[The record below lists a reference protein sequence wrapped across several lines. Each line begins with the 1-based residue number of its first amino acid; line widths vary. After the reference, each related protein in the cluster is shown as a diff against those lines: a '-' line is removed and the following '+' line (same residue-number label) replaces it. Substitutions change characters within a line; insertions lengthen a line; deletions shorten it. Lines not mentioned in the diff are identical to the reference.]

1 MKNSWIRLAAPT
13 NRNGTASH
21 HQALLDLLKINTESG
36 SRRAG
41 RTQTTPRVRSL
52 APMPLPPRTGTL
64 VGRSVD
70 VNDQSQLP
78 LAVRR
83 VNIMNK
89 INAVPRTA
97 RLQQYH
103 ERPGKARL
111 RIEIERK
118 HREFNDGIRKLF
130 KLAQEVRRK
139 GY

>member
-1 MKNSWIRLAAPT
+1 MKSSLARLAAPA
-13 NRNGTASH
+13 NRNTTASH
-21 HQALLDLLKINTESG
+21 HQALLDLLKINTDTG

-41 RTQTTPRVRSL
+41 RSQATRRVRSL

-83 VNIMNK
+83 VNILNK

-111 RIEIERK
+111 RVQIERK
-118 HREFNDGIRKLF
+118 HREFNDGIRRLF
-130 KLAQEVRRK
+130 GLAQEVRRK